1 MRFSK
6 NFIPTLK
13 ETPSDAVVTSHI
25 LMLRSVMIRMLSAGI
40 YSFLPIGYRVIRKVS
55 EIIREEM
62 NAIGGQEFHLPAL
75 NPKEIWEETG
85 RVEAFGDILFH
96 VKNREYVLAPT
107 HEEIM
112 TFHARN
118 VLKSYKDFPQIWYQI
133 QTKFRNEPRP
143 RSGVIRGRQFL
154 MKDAYSF
161 DISQEGLNESYELH
175 DQAYRKIFDRCG
187 LKYFVVGAS
196 SGAMGGSGS
205 EEFMVKSE
213 AGEDT
218 VVYCEVCKYAA
229 NVEVAESNLPAGQAG
244 VPARGR
250 EEKSN
255 ELKEIH
261 TPNVRSID
269 ELCDFLNIK
278 ETQCA
283 KSRVYIH
290 LGKSILILMLGNE
303 EVNES
308 KLEKYL
314 GGAVRPAHFEE
325 LVELTGAEAGSI
337 GPVGFEGRIIADLR
351 LKDAN
356 NLYSG
361 ANKTDYHFGGIDL
374 QEVKNLPDGK
384 AGIEYVDLRRVV
396 SGEACIKCDSPLQVF
411 TAIEL
416 GHIFKLGTKYSES
429 MGAMFLDEKGEEHPI
444 IMGSYGIGVDRVMAC
459 FIEQFHD
466 EKGIIWDAAL
476 APFHIYLLGLNMK
489 NEGVAKGC
497 EEIYNNLISSGYEVL
512 FDDRMDA
519 QAGVKFNDA
528 DLLGMPLQ
536 IIVGDKKLKTNQVEV
551 KIRKTG
557 VRFDVELN
565 KLMGKIKEVWQ
576 DVVLK

>member
-6 NFIPTLK
+6 SFIPTLK
-13 ETPSDAVVTSHI
+13 ETPSEAVVKSHI
-25 LMLRSVMIRMLSAGI
+25 LLLRAGMIRMLSAGI
-40 YSFLPIGYRVIRKVS
+40 YSFLPTGYRVIRKIS

-85 RVEAFGDILFH
+85 RVDAFGDILFH
-96 VKNREYVLAPT
+96 VKNRDYILAPT

-143 RSGVIRGRQFL
+143 RSGIIRGRQFL

-161 DISQEGLNESYELH
+161 DISPEGLDKSYQLH

-218 VVYCEVCKYAA
+218 VAYCESATGGCGYAA
-229 NVEVAESNLPAGQAG
+229 NLEVAESK
-244 VPARGR
+244 VPPRGR
-250 EEKSN
+250 DEKS
-255 ELKEIH
+255 EALKEIH
-261 TPNVRSID
+261 TPNIRSID
-269 ELCDFLNIK
+269 ELCEFLNIK
-278 ETQCA
+278 ESQCA
-283 KSRVYIH
+283 KSRIYVH
-290 LGKSILILMLGNE
+290 FGKPILILMLGNN

-308 KLEKYL
+308 KLVKYL
-314 GGAVRPAHFEE
+314 GGNVRPAHPEE
-325 LVELTGAEAGSI
+325 LVEFTGAEAGSI
-337 GPVGFEGRIIADLR
+337 GPVGFKERIIADLR

-374 QEVKNLPDGK
+374 MRDAKN
-384 AGIEYVDLRRVV
+384 IEYTDLRRVE
-396 SGEACIKCDSPLQVF
+396 SGEACPRCSSKLQVF
-411 TAIEL
+411 AAIEL

-444 IMGSYGIGVDRVMAC
+444 IMGSYGIGVERVMAC

-466 EKGIIWDAAL
+466 EKGIIWDTAL
-476 APFHIYLLGLNMK
+476 APFHIHLMGLNLK
-489 NEGVAKGC
+489 NEGVAKAC
-497 EEIYNNLISSGYEVL
+497 EEIYKNLTDNSYEVL
-512 FDDRMDA
+512 YDDRIDS

-528 DLLGMPLQ
+528 DLLGMPVQ
-536 IIVGDKKLKTNQVEV
+536 IIVGDRKLKTNQVEV
-551 KIRKTG
+551 KVRKTG
-557 VRFDVELN
+557 ERFDVEID
-565 KLMGKIKEVWQ
+565 KLVPKLKEIWS
-576 DVVLK
+576 DTVLR

>member
-6 NFIPTLK
+6 TFIPTLR
-13 ETPSDAVVTSHI
+13 ETPSDATVTSHI
-25 LMLRSVMIRMLSAGI
+25 LMLRAGMVRMVSAGI

-55 EIIREEM
+55 EIIRKEM

-75 NPKEIWEETG
+75 NPKEIWEQTG

-112 TFHARN
+112 AFHIRN
-118 VLKSYKDFPQIWYQI
+118 VVKSYKDFPQIWYQI

-161 DISQEGLNESYELH
+161 DTSPEGLDKSYQLH
-175 DQAYRKIFDRCG
+175 DQAYRKIFDRCK

-205 EEFMVKSE
+205 EEFMVKSD

-218 VVYCEVCKYAA
+218 VAHCENCDYAA
-229 NVEVAESNLPAGQAG
+229 NVEVAESK

-250 EEKSN
+250 EDKN
-255 ELKEIH
+255 EELREIH

-269 ELCDFLNIK
+269 ELCEFLKIK
-278 ETQCA
+278 ESQCA
-283 KSRVYIH
+283 KSRIYVH
-290 LGKSILILMLGNE
+290 LGQPILILMLGNE

-308 KLEKYL
+308 KLVKVV
-314 GGAVRPAHFEE
+314 GAGVRPAHPEE
-325 LVELTGAEAGSI
+325 LIEFTGAEAGSI
-337 GPVGFEGRIIADLR
+337 GPVGFKGRIIADLR

-356 NLYSG
+356 NLFSG

-374 QEVKNLPDGK
+374 RLVQS
-384 AGIEYVDLRRVV
+384 IEYADLRIVQ
-396 SGEACIKCDSPLQVF
+396 SGEGCPKCNSKLDVF

-444 IMGSYGIGVDRVMAC
+444 IMGSYGIGAERVMAC
-459 FIEQFHD
+459 FIEQHHD
-466 EKGIIWDAAL
+466 EKGIIWDKVL
-476 APFHIYLLGLNMK
+476 APFYVHLMGLNMK
-489 NEGVAKGC
+489 K
-497 EEIYNNLISSGYEVL
+497 EEIISASEKIYKELNEAGFEVL
-512 FDDRMDA
+512 FDDRTEA

-536 IIVGDKKLKTNQVEV
+536 VIVGERKLKENKVEV

-557 VRFDVELN
+557 ERFDVDLKELKN
-565 KLMGKIKEVWQ
+565 KIDEL
-576 DVVLK
+576 LL

>member
-6 NFIPTLK
+6 SFIPTLK
-13 ETPSDAVVTSHI
+13 EVPSDATVTSHI
-25 LMLRSVMIRMLSAGI
+25 LMLRAGMIRMLSAGI
-40 YSFLPIGYRVIRKVS
+40 YSFLPIGYRVMRKVS

-161 DISQEGLNESYELH
+161 DISPEGLDKSYQLH
-175 DQAYRKIFDRCG
+175 DKAYRKIFDRCG

-205 EEFMVKSE
+205 EEFMVQSD

-218 VVYCEVCKYAA
+218 VAHCEKCNYAA
-229 NVEVAESNLPAGQAG
+229 NVEVAESKVAP
-244 VPARGR
+244 RGR
-250 EEKSN
+250 EAKSE
-255 ELKEIH
+255 ELKKIH
-261 TPNVRSID
+261 TPNVKSID
-269 ELCDFLNIK
+269 ELCEFLKIK

-283 KSRVYIH
+283 KSRIYVH
-290 LGKSILILMLGNE
+290 QEKPILILMLGNE

-308 KLEKYL
+308 KLERYL
-314 GGAVRPAHFEE
+314 GGTVRPAHPEE
-325 LVELTGAEAGSI
+325 LVQFSGAEAGSI
-337 GPVGFEGRIIADLR
+337 GPVGFDGRIIADLK

-374 QEVKNLPDGK
+374 WQVKS
-384 AGIEYVDLRRVV
+384 IEYGDLRRVQ
-396 SGEACIKCDSPLQVF
+396 SGEPCTRCDSPLQVF

-416 GHIFKLGTKYSES
+416 GHIFKLGTKYSQS
-429 MGAMFLDEKGEEHPI
+429 MGALFLDEKGEEHPI
-444 IMGSYGIGVDRVMAC
+444 IMGSYGIGAERVMAC
-459 FIEQFHD
+459 FIEQHND

-476 APFHIYLLGLNMK
+476 APFHIHLVGLNMK
-489 NEGVAKGC
+489 NEGVTKAC
-497 EEIYNNLISSGYEVL
+497 EEIYNNLISNNYEVL

-557 VRFDVELN
+557 ERFDVELT
-565 KLMGKIKEVWQ
+565 KLMDMIKKIWTDTILET
-576 DVVLK
+576 

>member
-6 NFIPTLK
+6 SFIPTLK

-25 LMLRSVMIRMLSAGI
+25 LMLRSGMIRMLSAGI

-161 DISQEGLNESYELH
+161 DISPEGLDKSYQLH

-205 EEFMVKSE
+205 EEFMVQSD

-218 VVYCEVCKYAA
+218 VAHCESATGGCGYAA
-229 NVEVAESNLPAGQAG
+229 NVEVAESK
-244 VPARGR
+244 VSERGR
-250 EEKSN
+250 EEKSE

-261 TPNVRSID
+261 TPNIRSID
-269 ELCDFLNIK
+269 ELCEFLNIK

-283 KSRVYIH
+283 KSRIYVH
-290 LGKSILILMLGNE
+290 LGQPVLILMLGNE

-308 KLEKYL
+308 KLERYL
-314 GGAVRPAHFEE
+314 SGAVRPAHPEE
-325 LVELTGAEAGSI
+325 LVDLTGAEAGSI
-337 GPVGFEGRIIADLR
+337 GPIGFSERSRPEAGKGRIIADLR

-361 ANKTDYHFGGIDL
+361 ANKTDYHYGGIDL
-374 QEVKNLPDGK
+374 LKVDN
-384 AGIEYVDLRRVV
+384 IEYADLRRVK
-396 SGEACIKCDSPLQVF
+396 SGEACPRCNSPLKVF

-416 GHIFKLGTKYSES
+416 GHIFKLGTKYSEA
-429 MGAMFLDEKGEEHPI
+429 MGAMFLDEKGESHPI
-444 IMGSYGIGVDRVMAC
+444 IMGSYGIGTERIMAC
-459 FIEQFHD
+459 FIEQHHD
-466 EKGIIWDAAL
+466 DKGIIWDTTL
-476 APFHIYLLGLNMK
+476 TPFHIHLMGLNMK
-489 NEGVAKGC
+489 NEAVANTC
-497 EEIYNNLISSGYEVL
+497 EEIYKDLTDNSYDVL

-536 IIVGDKKLKTNQVEV
+536 IIVGDRKLKTNQVEV

-557 VRFDVELN
+557 ERFDVELD
-565 KLMGKIKEVWQ
+565 KLMGKIKEIWT
-576 DVVLK
+576 DTVLK